1 MGQGETVNT
10 LQKLAGGAFVTAVV
24 LGVSMSCSDD
34 STAPTF
40 AAQAFVAVLAGAN
53 ERPNAVTTTA
63 AGRSDVTILDTNLI
77 KVQLFVSTIDSV
89 TQSHIHAGDA
99 TVAGPVMVFLL
110 SLVPAGRPNITG
122 TDQLIS
128 TVEINR
134 STPVCVGN
142 GIPTPCFLNPYTLD
156 SLMFRIKNN
165 VAYTNVHTRKNGGGE
180 IRGQIVPK

>member
-1 MGQGETVNT
+1 MTT
-10 LQKLAGGAFVTAVV
+10 LQKLAGGAFAIAIAF
-24 LGVSMSCSDD
+24 GASCSDD
-34 STAPTF
+34 STSPTV
-40 AAQAFVAVLAGAN
+40 AKQEFVAALNGAN

-63 AGRSDVTILDTNLI
+63 AGRSDVSLVDTGLV
-77 KVQLFVSTIDSV
+77 KVALYVSTIDSA

-99 TVAGPVMVFLL
+99 TVAGPVMVFLW

-122 TDQLIS
+122 TDQLVS
-128 TVEINR
+128 LVEINR

-142 GIPTPCFLNPYTLD
+142 GIPTPCFLTPYTLD

-165 VAYTNVHTRKNGGGE
+165 IAYTNVHTRKNGGGE